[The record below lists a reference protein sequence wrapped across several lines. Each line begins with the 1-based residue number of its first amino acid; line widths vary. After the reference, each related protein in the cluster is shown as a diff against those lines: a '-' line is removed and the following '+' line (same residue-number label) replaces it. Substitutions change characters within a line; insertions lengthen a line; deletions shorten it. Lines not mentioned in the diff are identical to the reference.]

1 MSKIEEAI
9 EDFIQG
15 HITDLDFSDI
25 ITSEVR
31 DTWDMDELD
40 RVDET
45 VDRVDAIE
53 AWIHDAEDKF
63 SPQNVINLE
72 NSVKN
77 LVEHVNTIQNESN
90 DYLMRI
96 RDLEDSAENLV
107 DYNKELLLRIR
118 DLEDRL
124 NDYEEIRE
132 MAWQSAHKKSF
143 LSFLHFWR

>member
-1 MSKIEEAI
+1 MGKIEEAI
-9 EDFIQG
+9 EDLIQEHLSG
-15 HITDLDFSDI
+15 LDFSEV

-45 VDRVDAIE
+45 VDRVDALE
-53 AWIHDAEDKF
+53 AWIVDAEDKL
-63 SPQNVINLE
+63 SPQNVIDLE

-77 LVEHVNTIQNESN
+77 LVEHTNALQ
-90 DYLMRI
+90 M
-96 RDLEDSAENLV
+96 
-107 DYNKELLLRIR
+107 RIR

-132 MAWQSAHKKSF
+132 MAWQSANKSF
-143 LSFLHFWR
+143 FQKLMFWR

>member
-9 EDFIQG
+9 EDLIQG
-15 HITDLDFSDI
+15 HITDLDFSEV

-45 VDRVDAIE
+45 VDRVDALE
-53 AWIHDAEDKF
+53 AWIVDAEDKL
-63 SPQNVINLE
+63 SIQNVIDLE

-77 LVEHVNTIQNESN
+77 LVEHT
-90 DYLMRI
+90 
-96 RDLEDSAENLV
+96 NL
-107 DYNKELLLRIR
+107 LQMSIR

-124 NDYEEIRE
+124 VDYEKFLD
-132 MAWQSAHKKSF
+132 MVCQDVSAKKSF
-143 LSFLHFWR
+143 IQKLMFWRS

>member
-15 HITDLDFSDI
+15 HITDLDFSDM

-31 DTWDMDELD
+31 DCWDMDELD

-53 AWIHDAEDKF
+53 AWIHDAEDKL
-63 SPQNVINLE
+63 SIQNVINLE
-72 NSVKN
+72 SSVKS
-77 LVEHVNTIQNESN
+77 VSFEV
-90 DYLMRI
+90 
-96 RDLEDSAENLV
+96 DSMTE
-107 DYNKELLLRIR
+107 YNKQLLLRIK

-132 MAWQSAHKKSF
+132 MAWQSANKSF
-143 LSFLHFWR
+143 FQKLMFWRQ

>member
-1 MSKIEEAI
+1 MGKIEEAI
-9 EDFIQG
+9 EDVIQG
-15 HITDLDFSDI
+15 HLSGMDFHDLV
-25 ITSEVR
+25 TSEVR

-53 AWIHDAEDKF
+53 AWIHDAEDKL
-63 SPQNVINLE
+63 SIQNVIDLE

-77 LVEHVNTIQNESN
+77 LVEHTNALQ
-90 DYLMRI
+90 M
-96 RDLEDSAENLV
+96 
-107 DYNKELLLRIR
+107 RIR

-124 NDYEEIRE
+124 LDYEEIRE